1 MSFVQPAG
9 GTSRRNAAIAVAVVF
24 HLALVWG
31 LMNGLGRSV
40 MQAIKAPVET
50 HIIEEVKPP
59 PPPPKVIEMPPPPA
73 YVPPPPPAYVPP
85 PEVQVQA
92 PPTAQPTIT
101 TTSAEPPPAP
111 PPVAPRVEA
120 PPAPPRV
127 EAPPAP
133 APVPPPPAPTRVSA
147 SVACSNFAKV
157 MGDAAFPRE
166 AQRFGLE
173 EGSALVQFTLTAAG
187 EVKDVKPVEAS
198 HPAFGRG
205 AVRIAGDFKCA
216 GQGHDVVVQV
226 PFVFNSK

>member
-1 MSFVQPAG
+1 MSFVQPSG

-24 HLALVWG
+24 HLVLVWG

-40 MQAIKAPVET
+40 IQAIKAPIET

-92 PPTAQPTIT
+92 PPAPQPTIT
-101 TTSAEPPPAP
+101 AAIAETPPAP
-111 PPVAPRVEA
+111 PPPVV
-120 PPAPPRV
+120 PRV

-133 APVPPPPAPTRVSA
+133 APVAPPPAPTRVSA

-187 EVKDVKPVEAS
+187 EIKDVKPVEAS
-198 HPAFGRG
+198 HPVFGRG

-216 GQGHDVVVQV
+216 GQGHDVIVQV